1 MKSILLAL
9 LIAGF
14 AWPAADPAGFSVWS
28 AAGMKGLAKTLGP
41 KVDGATPATQPLSSF
56 ANYSFMMAM
65 RKASGQSEFHET
77 QADILVVQSGE
88 ATLVY
93 GGEIVG
99 GKTTA
104 PHEIR
109 GTGIQGGAER
119 KLGPGDIVT
128 IPVKTAHMMRLAPG
142 KEILYMTIKI
152 TQ

>member
-1 MKSILLAL
+1 MKAS
-9 LIAGF
+9 
-14 AWPAADPAGFSVWS
+14 
-28 AAGMKGLAKTLGP
+28 P
-41 KVDGATPATQPLSSF
+41 KLWAESRWRHPATQPLSSF

-88 ATLVY
+88 PRWSTEARSWRQN
-93 GGEIVG
+93 
-99 GKTTA
+99 TA

-128 IPVKTAHMMRLAPG
+128 FRSRPPT
-142 KEILYMTIKI
+142 
-152 TQ
+152 